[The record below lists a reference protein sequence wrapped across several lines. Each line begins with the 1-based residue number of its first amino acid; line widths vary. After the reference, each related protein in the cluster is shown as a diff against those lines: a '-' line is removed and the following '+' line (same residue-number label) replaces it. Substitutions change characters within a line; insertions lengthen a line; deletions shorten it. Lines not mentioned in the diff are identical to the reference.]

1 MGEGEA
7 VEQGEICTLESSHI
21 PTRPDPLLFAL
32 RIHGGCTF
40 EGGKERAILR
50 EWRKQ
55 GGVPIRKA
63 VIQRGKRS
71 MKAGV
76 PFNGRRGR
84 EGEAKGITGQSGTA
98 TEAFDYE
105 CKYWRHG
112 FRQTQ

>member
-32 RIHGGCTF
+32 LIHGGCTF

-63 VIQRGKRS
+63 VNSREEVDDRREFLS
-71 MKAGV
+71 MGGG
-76 PFNGRRGR
+76 GRRPR
-84 EGEAKGITGQSGTA
+84 EEGNGGI
-98 TEAFDYE
+98 
-105 CKYWRHG
+105 
-112 FRQTQ
+112 

>member
-32 RIHGGCTF
+32 RGHGGCTF
-40 EGGKERAILR
+40 EGGKKRAILR

-71 MKAGV
+71 MKALSSQKGGG
-76 PFNGRRGR
+76 GRREEEKRGR
-84 EGEAKGITGQSGTA
+84 GEEGKGEGISL
-98 TEAFDYE
+98 
-105 CKYWRHG
+105 
-112 FRQTQ
+112 

>member
-1 MGEGEA
+1 MGGGGGRGRGLMGEGEA
-7 VEQGEICTLESSHI
+7 VVQGETCTLESSHI

-32 RIHGGCTF
+32 LIHGGCTF
-40 EGGKERAILR
+40 EGGKKRAILR

-76 PFNGRRGR
+76 PFNGRRR
-84 EGEAKGITGQSGTA
+84 EEAKSSGHGGI
-98 TEAFDYE
+98 
-105 CKYWRHG
+105 
-112 FRQTQ
+112 

>member
-32 RIHGGCTF
+32 RGHGGCTF

-76 PFNGRRGR
+76 PFNGRRR
-84 EGEAKGITGQSGTA
+84 EEAKSSG
-98 TEAFDYE
+98 
-105 CKYWRHG
+105 HG
-112 FRQTQ
+112 CI

>member
-7 VEQGEICTLESSHI
+7 VEQGESCTLESSHI

-32 RIHGGCTF
+32 RGHGGCTF

-63 VIQRGKRS
+63 VIQRGKKS
-71 MKAGV
+71 MKA
-76 PFNGRRGR
+76 
-84 EGEAKGITGQSGTA
+84 
-98 TEAFDYE
+98 
-105 CKYWRHG
+105 
-112 FRQTQ
+112 